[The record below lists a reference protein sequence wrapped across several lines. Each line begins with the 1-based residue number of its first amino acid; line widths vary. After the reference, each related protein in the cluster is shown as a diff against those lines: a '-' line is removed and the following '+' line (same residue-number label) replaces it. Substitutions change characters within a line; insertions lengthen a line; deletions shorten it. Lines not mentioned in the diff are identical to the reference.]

1 MAAHDAAGHDAA
13 GLMHAISAA
22 VAKASATRPLTV
34 LELTASGS
42 VTFHVTCD
50 EIGVAAIRR
59 SEPVTWESM
68 GYAGSVPVPSGD
80 LIIVDRAMGASQAA
94 WALRRLR
101 AARPDAPA
109 WEAPAW
115 DAAAL
120 ETAATSV
127 AELLAEAAAGIPIR
141 QDYELLAVR
150 ADPGAN
156 RVRLTSEPLFA
167 AGASRGDVAA
177 LTIAR
182 ERPGPGQTVL
192 AVVAR
197 DGDTPRLLSA
207 GQVTLPPGRHRVRA
221 ELLGPGLVGFTEPAA
236 VTPYGGSVPELI
248 AAVPRSLNTVE
259 RAHLICGIEISGA
272 ASAVA
277 ARLYRAE
284 RLIKS
289 LHKQLPEPGQLAVS
303 VIGYGAH
310 RFDRRRPQQGVIVTD
325 WMAPA
330 VKALRSVGW
339 LGAAELGYPGAAQIE
354 DMLAE
359 LTRRL
364 IPAADEPWPTALLVF
379 GARPPHPAQHSD
391 GLLPCPSG
399 HDWQR
404 RLHALIRFA
413 HVRVAAIRD
422 DLAAA
427 GSAAWAQLGD
437 ATLLALNSVDEAALG
452 EAIGFVA
459 PAPLDTPFPMAD
471 DPAA

>member
-22 VAKASATRPLTV
+22 VAKASGSRPLTV

-68 GYAGSVPVPSGD
+68 GYAGSVPIPSGD
-80 LIIVDRAMGASQAA
+80 LIIVDRAMGASRAA
-94 WALRRLR
+94 PALRRLR

-127 AELLAEAAAGIPIR
+127 AGLLAEAAAGIPIR

-167 AGASRGDVAA
+167 AGASRGAVATA
-177 LTIAR
+177 TIAR
-182 ERPGPGQTVL
+182 ERPGTGQTVL

-197 DGDTPRLLSA
+197 GGDTPRLLSA
-207 GQVTLPPGRHRVRA
+207 GRVPLPPGRHRIRA
-221 ELLGPGLVGFTEPAA
+221 ELLGPGLVGFTEPAGVA
-236 VTPYGGSVPELI
+236 PYGGSVPDLI
-248 AAVPRSLNTVE
+248 AAVPRSTNTVE
-259 RAHLICGIEISGA
+259 RAHLICAIEVSGA

-289 LHKQLPEPGQLAVS
+289 LYKQLPEPGQLAVS

-339 LGAAELGYPGAAQIE
+339 LGAADLGYPNAAQIE

-359 LTRRL
+359 VTRRL
-364 IPAADEPWPTALLVF
+364 IPGPAEPPPTALLVV
-379 GARPPHPAQHSD
+379 GTRPPHPARVSD
-391 GLLPCPSG
+391 GLLPCPFG
-399 HDWQR
+399 YDWQR
-404 RLHALIRFA
+404 RLDVLTGLP

-427 GSAAWAQLGD
+427 GSAAWAQLGVT
-437 ATLLALNSVDEAALG
+437 TLLALDSVDEDALGAALG
-452 EAIGFVA
+452 FVV
-459 PAPLDTPFPMAD
+459 PALPDTPFPLAG

>member
-13 GLMHAISAA
+13 GLRRAISAA
-22 VAKASATRPLTV
+22 VAKATAARPLTV
-34 LELTASGS
+34 LELAASGP
-42 VTFHVTCD
+42 VAFHVTCD

-59 SEPVTWESM
+59 SDPPTRES
-68 GYAGSVPVPSGD
+68 GTSVRSVPVPSGD
-80 LIIVDRAMGASQAA
+80 LIIIDSSLGAPWAA
-94 WALRRLR
+94 SALPRLH
-101 AARPDAPA
+101 AARPDASV
-109 WEAPAW
+109 WEE
-115 DAAAL
+115 AAG
-120 ETAATSV
+120 TSV
-127 AELLAEAAAGIPIR
+127 ADLIADAAAGIPIR

-150 ADPGAN
+150 ADPAAN
-156 RVRLTSEPLFA
+156 RVRLTSQPLFA

-182 ERPGPGQTVL
+182 ERTGPGQTVL

-197 DGDTPRLLSA
+197 DGDAPRLLSA
-207 GQVTLPPGRHRVRA
+207 GQVPLPPGRHRIRA
-221 ELLGPGLVGFTEPAA
+221 ELLGPGLVGFTEPAG

-248 AAVPRSLNTVE
+248 AGVPRSLNTVE

-339 LGAAELGYPGAAQIE
+339 LGAADLGYPDAAQIE

-359 LTRRL
+359 VMRRL
-364 IPAADEPWPTALLVF
+364 IRVPSAEPERRPTALLVF
-379 GARPPHPAQHSD
+379 GARPPHPDRHSD
-391 GLLPCPSG
+391 GLLPCPHG
-399 HDWQR
+399 HDWQS
-404 RLHALIRFA
+404 LLGVLGWMPQ
-413 HVRVAAIRD
+413 VRVAAIRD

-427 GSAAWAQLGD
+427 GSQAWAQLGA
-437 ATLLALNSVDEAALG
+437 ATLLELNSVDVDALG

-459 PAPLDTPFPMAD
+459 PAPPDTPFPMAH